1 MEIQIYQY
9 VTRQSFDSFLW
20 QIIETKQRFI
30 AQVMSGKSPTREMQ
44 DIDETVLNYAEV
56 KAIATGNPHIKR
68 KIELDIE
75 VQRLTTLESQYREN
89 RYKMEDAI
97 LKRIPV
103 EIAGITE
110 RIKNTEADIQRRDA
124 NTTDEFRMRIG
135 KNTFAER
142 KEAGELLLKAVQSGQ
157 YADKAI
163 GQFRGFDIVPRFQM
177 SILEAPAVAL
187 VGAGSHTVELSESG
201 VGSIARIENYINGL
215 EKALEN
221 QHKKLLDAQNQFEAS
236 KAQLAKPFEQEEEF
250 RAVLTELANINAFLG
265 VDKTED
271 ADALL
276 AETDENKKDA
286 LEMDEDEDEAECL

>member
-1 MEIQIYQY
+1 
-9 VTRQSFDSFLW
+9 
-20 QIIETKQRFI
+20 
-30 AQVMSGKSPTREMQ
+30 MSGKSPTREMQ

-75 VQRLTTLESQYREN
+75 VQRLTILEPQYREN

-177 SILEAPAVAL
+177 SILEAPAVTL